1 MFSAGRRALGDLT
14 SCFCIHSSAP
24 VLETTKTIST
34 CGSSCVLGRL
44 LGIQSKL
51 FFNLVLCSSARV
63 STPFTFMCTE
73 LEQIILKFTWKHNRL
88 RITNAILR
96 EKNKAGGITLPVIR
110 QQCKAK
116 VMKTAWYSPKHR
128 LNHWN
133 RIEKNKLTHL
143 GIINP

>member
-1 MFSAGRRALGDLT
+1 MKDLYADNYEALIKETEDNSKKGKDIPHSWIGR
-14 SCFCIHSSAP
+14 I
-24 VLETTKTIST
+24 
-34 CGSSCVLGRL
+34 
-44 LGIQSKL
+44 
-51 FFNLVLCSSARV
+51 NLVKTGILPKAIYGFNMILIKL
-63 STPFTFMCTE
+63 PTE

-143 GIINP
+143 WTINP